1 MKYVSKQKFHAVLKL
16 KKDTFALDI
25 NRENFRQ
32 SLGLEIPNYVYF
44 NLFIDIVG

>member
-25 NRENFRQ
+25 NRENFQ
-32 SLGLEIPNYVYF
+32 TKPWLGNSKLHV
-44 NLFIDIVG
+44 LQFIH